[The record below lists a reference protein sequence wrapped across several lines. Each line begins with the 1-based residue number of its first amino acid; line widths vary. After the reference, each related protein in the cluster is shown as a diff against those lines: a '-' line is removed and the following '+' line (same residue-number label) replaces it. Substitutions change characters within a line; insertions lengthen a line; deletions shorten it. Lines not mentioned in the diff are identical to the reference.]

1 MVKSPRRGRP
11 TNLALLILVP
21 AAILSGLLANAIGLD
36 WALDAAT
43 IHGAL
48 ALAIAL
54 LAPWKTMVIRRGLAH
69 RRPTRWTSL
78 ALLGLIAVTLISGL
92 IHSTGLTDHIGPLTL
107 MQIHIGAAL
116 TALVLLVS
124 HFQAHPVKPRPID
137 FERRAVLRVAGLS
150 AAAGAAWLGWEALS
164 RVLGWPGSTRRFTG
178 SHERGSFDPSSLPV
192 TSWLDDRP
200 PVAAADSWSI
210 RIDGRSVT
218 LVEIEG
224 MPQDD
229 ITAVLDCTSGWF
241 SEQVWTGVRL
251 DRILGAGD
259 GRSFEVRSATGYAR
273 RFPMADLGQL
283 WLVTGVGGEPLSAG
297 NGHPVRIVAPGRR
310 GFWWVKWVDQITTSD
325 IPWWV
330 QLPFPAT

>member
-107 MQIHIGAAL
+107 MQIHI
-116 TALVLLVS
+116 VLPSLPS
-124 HFQAHPVKPRPID
+124 SCWCRT
-137 FERRAVLRVAGLS
+137 
-150 AAAGAAWLGWEALS
+150 S
-164 RVLGWPGSTRRFTG
+164 RLI
-178 SHERGSFDPSSLPV
+178 PSSLVP
-192 TSWLDDRP
+192 
-200 PVAAADSWSI
+200 SI
-210 RIDGRSVT
+210 SSDA
-218 LVEIEG
+218 
-224 MPQDD
+224 P
-229 ITAVLDCTSGWF
+229 C
-241 SEQVWTGVRL
+241 
-251 DRILGAGD
+251 
-259 GRSFEVRSATGYAR
+259 SA
-273 RFPMADLGQL
+273 
-283 WLVTGVGGEPLSAG
+283 S
-297 NGHPVRIVAPGRR
+297 
-310 GFWWVKWVDQITTSD
+310 
-325 IPWWV
+325 
-330 QLPFPAT
+330 PA